1 MRPSRL
7 GLLLVLLSA
16 AKGVSAQ
23 VPVAPARA
31 PEVAPAPAAPPAQ
44 LEPVPVPPPPS
55 EPPAEPPPPVVP
67 TPESAPAPEKSP
79 ETEATKVA
87 PLPPPPKSRA
97 PEVAAEQTPP
107 PPAAPPWIRA
117 HSPLTLEGRLGL
129 LLRPGSSDGFQDETH
144 AGAEL
149 GLSLYMQ
156 LKRELSAGV
165 EIERA
170 SLGRGTSIGGLDS
183 VSIDYTVS
191 SAMLGVR
198 AYPKRSELLDVF
210 VGVQVGVGIQAVSAV
225 GTANNGA
232 LLPASSYSCG
242 GTDTPAFQIGGG
254 VGARLMFAPR
264 WGVTARINGT
274 GRRLTS
280 DVVDECAQGLG
291 TATTVTGSIG
301 LGYDFDLDP

>member
-1 MRPSRL
+1 
-7 GLLLVLLSA
+7 
-16 AKGVSAQ
+16 
-23 VPVAPARA
+23 
-31 PEVAPAPAAPPAQ
+31 
-44 LEPVPVPPPPS
+44 VPVPPPATPPP
-55 EPPAEPPPPVVP
+55 EPKPPVVP
-67 TPESAPAPEKSP
+67 TPESASAPEKSP
-79 ETEATKVA
+79 ETEPAKVE
-87 PLPPPPKSRA
+87 PLPPPEGRL
-97 PEVAAEQTPP
+97 PEVAAEQTTT

-129 LLRPGSSDGFQDETH
+129 LLRPGSSAGFQDETH
-144 AGAEL
+144 AGTEL
-149 GLSLYMQ
+149 GLSLYMD
-156 LKRELSAGV
+156 LKRELAAGL

-170 SLGRGTSIGGLDS
+170 SLGRGTSISGLDS
-183 VSIDYTVS
+183 VSVDYTVS

-198 AYPKRSELLDVF
+198 AYPKRSELFDLF
-210 VGVQVGVGIQAVSAV
+210 VGLQVGVGIQAVSAV

-232 LLPASSYSCG
+232 LIPASSYSCG

-264 WGVTARINGT
+264 WGVTARINGM

-291 TATTVTGSIG
+291 TATTVSGSIG